1 MPIASTDRFAVI
13 LGTNEIASAVAVLLR
28 RNGYGVVLSH
38 DPLPPVIRR
47 KMAFHDALFDD
58 AVSVAG
64 VAAQRVDSGLE
75 IRAGLSR
82 VPGVIVTELGLLD
95 LIVLR
100 GLDILVDARMQK
112 YLATPDL
119 RRLARLTIGLGPG
132 FCGGANCDVAIETRP
147 GKAGQIVQHGAT
159 DPPDGVSQPLGD
171 HGGERFVRS
180 EFAGRWQTAIEI
192 GSRVFKDFVVG
203 HLGNTPV
210 RAPFDG
216 ILRGVVRDGT
226 EVPSGVKLLEIDS
239 RGRQADWTGIDSRG
253 QLIANA
259 VAEAIST
266 SRGKSCGKDR
276 REAAPHQVITS
287 DTRRQANEFG

>member
-1 MPIASTDRFAVI
+1 MPAAPPDRFAVI

-28 RNGYGVVLSH
+28 RSGYGVVLSH

-64 VAAQRVDSGLE
+64 IAAQRADTGFE
-75 IRAGLSR
+75 IRASLGNA
-82 VPGVIVTELGLLD
+82 PGVLVTELGLLD

-100 GLDILVDARMQK
+100 SLDILVDARMQK
-112 YLATPDL
+112 YIATPDL

-147 GKAGQIVQHGAT
+147 GKAGQIIQHGPA
-159 DPPDGVSQPLGD
+159 DAPDGVSRRLGN

-180 EFAGRWQTAIEI
+180 EFSGRWKTAIEI
-192 GSRVFKDFVVG
+192 GTRVFKDFVVG
-203 HLGNTPV
+203 HLGNVPV

-216 ILRGVVRDGT
+216 ILRGIVRDGT
-226 EVPSGVKLLEIDS
+226 EVPAGVKLLEIDS
-239 RGRQADWTGIDSRG
+239 RGRKANWTGIDSRG

-259 VAEAIST
+259 VAKAISLH
-266 SRGKSCGKDR
+266 
-276 REAAPHQVITS
+276 EANFPEKAGQV
-287 DTRRQANEFG
+287 FHLVK